1 MISRKGTSHKNFL
14 ATGSLRLLT
23 PTTHAM
29 INLVLKVIPTTTQ
42 PKIDPTVA
50 IKNNKLIA
58 VPWVKMSP
66 K

>member
-1 MISRKGTSHKNFL
+1 
-14 ATGSLRLLT
+14 
-23 PTTHAM
+23 M
-29 INLVLKVIPTTTQ
+29 INLVLKVTISPAQ
-42 PKIDPTVA
+42 PKIDQTVA